1 MVRHGLMRAIAC
13 GMALAGLVGC
23 GALDNGK
30 RPTLEG
36 ELDVI
41 DATGLNDI
49 MLTMANPEE
58 AVAHFRAALIREP
71 ENPEFMRGLA
81 TSLVRAKQP

>member
-58 AVAHFRAALIREP
+58 GRMKWSLRRRLLAKRRHWRA
-71 ENPEFMRGLA
+71 LA
-81 TSLVRAKQP
+81 